1 MQLLFYFAIVAA
13 SVYFFGC
20 IQASLITTSTRSQQN
35 PLSVS
40 SYPETATT
48 VLDIPVQF
56 FSVTPDLLKLIVSV
70 DIDTGLFLLPEMPS
84 NILLVKLVCELRLNS
99 KQVTAITY
107 LVKKFSH
114 NDTASEKLLK
124 GVRSKKVKTLIYFIY
139 F

>member
-99 KQVTAITY
+99 KQVTTITY